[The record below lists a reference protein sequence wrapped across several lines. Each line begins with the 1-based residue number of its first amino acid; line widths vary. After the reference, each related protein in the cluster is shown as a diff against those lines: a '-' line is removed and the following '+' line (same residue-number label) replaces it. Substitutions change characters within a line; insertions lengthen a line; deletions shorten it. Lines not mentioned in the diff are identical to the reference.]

1 MVPTKRP
8 ATAETT
14 AYNET
19 ACNGRNDPSDMVPS
33 MNRFTL
39 ALRRRLLLH
48 VLLLTA
54 RGAPPSTTFHATN
67 GSYLYRGCAPPSPAR
82 DAYRHLFL
90 PDYIVIGAQK
100 GGTETL
106 SYELGA
112 LSLDGRRLC
121 HARAEVH
128 FFSSHHFMLH
138 QITDVDLQQY
148 AHTLESLVPS
158 GCLNATDRRLSLL
171 GEKSPG
177 YSFFSYAALRMCEA
191 LVSPRI
197 FFLLRNPVTRAYSAF
212 YHTRSDVRWMFPNIS
227 FDPDGFNRFVDVETA
242 IVQGC
247 QASIVPIGDPRLD
260 AIHSAQFRDCCSS
273 ITRQR
278 FGLPSWNGCRYDEND
293 KWSTM
298 YGHARWLRVR
308 MGIYV
313 WQVRILLR
321 YHRTSRVLFA
331 LSEDFFGNNDL
342 VIKELLTWLMGST
355 AKASP
360 SIPHTESTQLNSRT
374 QGQMLHTTEQ
384 KLHRFYSP
392 YNFELEQILGR
403 PTNWEKQYND

>member
-1 MVPTKRP
+1 MLLSFLIASVSAWPSKAVSSVQTVAQPRP
-8 ATAETT
+8 
-14 AYNET
+14 
-19 ACNGRNDPSDMVPS
+19 
-33 MNRFTL
+33 
-39 ALRRRLLLH
+39 
-48 VLLLTA
+48 
-54 RGAPPSTTFHATN
+54 TTFHAAN
-67 GSYLYRGCAPPSPAR
+67 GSHLYRGCAPPSHAR
-82 DAYRHLFL
+82 DAYRHLSL

-106 SYELGA
+106 SDELRA

-148 AHTLESLVPS
+148 AHTLEKLVPR

-177 YSFFSYAALRMCEA
+177 YSYVSYAALRMCEA

-212 YHTRSDVRWMFPNIS
+212 HHTRSDVRWMFPNIS
-227 FDPDGFNRFVDVETA
+227 FDPDGFNRLVDVETA

-247 QASIVPIGDPRLD
+247 QASIVPSGDPRLD
-260 AIHSAQFRDCCSS
+260 AIQSAQFRDCCSS

-293 KWSTM
+293 RWSTM
-298 YGHARWLRVR
+298 YGHARWLRVL

-331 LSEDFFGNNDL
+331 LSEDFFGDNDQ
-342 VIKELLTWLMGST
+342 VIKELLTWLMSST
-355 AKASP
+355 DKTKDK
-360 SIPHTESTQLNSRT
+360 TELNSQRISQHPT
-374 QGQMLHTTEQ
+374 
-384 KLHRFYSP
+384 HRVHAI
-392 YNFELEQILGR
+392 ELEGSRADAPHYRAEALPLLFAVQCR
-403 PTNWEKQYND
+403 ARTDFRKAN

>member
-1 MVPTKRP
+1 MMLLSFLIASVSAWPSKAVSSVQTVAQPRP
-8 ATAETT
+8 
-14 AYNET
+14 
-19 ACNGRNDPSDMVPS
+19 
-33 MNRFTL
+33 
-39 ALRRRLLLH
+39 
-48 VLLLTA
+48 
-54 RGAPPSTTFHATN
+54 TTFHAAN
-67 GSYLYRGCAPPSPAR
+67 GSHLYRGCAPPSHAR
-82 DAYRHLFL
+82 DAYRHLSL

-106 SYELGA
+106 SDELRA

-148 AHTLESLVPS
+148 AHTLEKLVPR

-177 YSFFSYAALRMCEA
+177 YSYVSYAALRMCEA

-212 YHTRSDVRWMFPNIS
+212 HHTRSDVRWMFPNIS
-227 FDPDGFNRFVDVETA
+227 FDPDGFNRLVDVETA

-247 QASIVPIGDPRLD
+247 QASIVPSGDPRLD
-260 AIHSAQFRDCCSS
+260 AIQSAQFRDCCSS

-293 KWSTM
+293 RWSTM
-298 YGHARWLRVR
+298 YGHARWLRVL

-331 LSEDFFGNNDL
+331 LSEDFFGDNDQ
-342 VIKELLTWLMGST
+342 VIKELLTWLMSSTDKTKTRQSST
-355 AKASP
+355 AKGSP
-360 SIPHTESTQLNSRT
+360 SIPHTESTQLNSRA

-384 KLHRFYSP
+384 KLYHFYSP
-392 YNFELEQILGR
+392 YNVELEQILGR